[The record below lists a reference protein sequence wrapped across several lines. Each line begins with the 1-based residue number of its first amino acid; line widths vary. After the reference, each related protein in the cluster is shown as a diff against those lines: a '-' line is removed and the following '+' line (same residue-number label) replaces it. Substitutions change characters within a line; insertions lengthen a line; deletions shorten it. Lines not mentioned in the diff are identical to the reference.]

1 MGKLENENV
10 MGEENINLPGIQF
23 RSKGQV
29 VFSAA

>member
-10 MGEENINLPGIQF
+10 MGEKNINLPGIQF
-23 RSKGQV
+23 RPSGQG